1 MAMKKRWAMGL
12 FLLASLLAAC
22 GGQTPGNGDQG
33 EGGGGD
39 QNPTLTFEQLW
50 IHQVGTE
57 DDEYRPALTVSG
69 GKLFLG
75 GTIVKKGDD
84 PLGFWVF
91 DAAGNLQNRFTL
103 QTSEG
108 KDDDL
113 AALAPGPDGRVY
125 ALVEETDWDVPAS
138 DLALLDF
145 DDQGNFVRLWTRGY
159 GADIFPHGED
169 LVQGED
175 GAYYLAG
182 YIEDRSGDER
192 VEEGLLVRYDP
203 TTGKAMERD
212 FSYPGGFF
220 RFRAL
225 APYPGSGV
233 YAGWDWESTA
243 GCGSSVL
250 FVEDINASSLP
261 TVVPKLGLE
270 GGFRITAVAPAPSGD
285 LYVAGWTP
293 CNDWEFTQAKAVV
306 ARIKS
311 DGTLVRKKS
320 YDVPGVPDV
329 ARALLPLP
337 EGQGLVAAVT
347 TARGSGEA
355 THAETLLVW
364 FDEDGQE
371 LATATIGSPG
381 DDVVFDLAFAE
392 GTLYV
397 AGTTDG
403 ELVSGEA
410 AGGRDLFLAAF
421 RLSR

>member
-1 MAMKKRWAMGL
+1 MAMQKRWAMGL
-12 FLLASLLAAC
+12 FLLAGLLAAC
-22 GGQTPGNGDQG
+22 GGQTPS
-33 EGGGGD
+33 GGA
-39 QNPTLTFEQLW
+39 TIEQMW

-57 DDEYRPALTVSG
+57 DEEYSPALAVSG

-75 GTIVKKGDD
+75 GTIVKEGDD

-91 DAAGNLQNRFTL
+91 DATGNLQSHFTV
-103 QTSEG
+103 QTYEG

-113 AALAPGPDGRVY
+113 EALAPGPDGRVY
-125 ALVEETDWDVPAS
+125 ALVEETDWGVPAS
-138 DLALLDF
+138 DLTLLDL
-145 DDQGNFVRLWTRGY
+145 DDQGNFTRLWTRGY
-159 GADIFPHGED
+159 SADIYLHGED

-182 YIEDRSGDER
+182 YIEDVSGDER

-203 TTGKAMERD
+203 ATDEAVEKNFTYSGA
-212 FSYPGGFF
+212 SGFF

-225 APYPGSGV
+225 APYPGGGV
-233 YAGWDWESTA
+233 YAGWDWETVE

-250 FVEDINASSLP
+250 FVEDINNTTHRGIA
-261 TVVPKLGLE
+261 LGLGLD
-270 GGFRITAVAPAPSGD
+270 GGFRITAVAPAPGGD

-293 CNDWEFTQAKAVV
+293 CRDFIQAKAVV
-306 ARIKS
+306 ARVKS
-311 DGTLVRKKS
+311 DGSLVWKKS

-347 TARGSGEA
+347 TAQGSGEE
-355 THAETLLVW
+355 THAEILLVW
-364 FDEDGQE
+364 FDEDGNE
-371 LATATIGSPG
+371 LATATVGSSG
-381 DDVVFDLAFAE
+381 DDVVFDLAFAG

-410 AGGRDLFLAAF
+410 VGGRDLFLAAF
-421 RLSR
+421 RLNR

>member
-1 MAMKKRWAMGL
+1 MKKRWAMGL

-22 GGQTPGNGDQG
+22 GGPTQLPSGD
-33 EGGGGD
+33 EGGGG
-39 QNPTLTFEQLW
+39 NNGAAPTLERLW
-50 IHQVGTE
+50 IRQVGTE
-57 DDEYRPALTVSG
+57 DDEYRPALAVSG

-75 GTIVKKGDD
+75 GTIVQGRNN
-84 PLGFWVF
+84 PLGFWIF
-91 DAAGNLQNRFTL
+91 DAAGNLQSHFTV

-113 AALAPGPDGRVY
+113 EALAPGPDGRVY
-125 ALVEETDWDVPAS
+125 ALVEETDWGVPAS
-138 DLALLDF
+138 DLTLLDL
-145 DDQGNFVRLWTRGY
+145 DDQGNFTRLWTRGY
-159 GADIFPHGED
+159 GEKIYPHGED

-182 YIEDRSGDER
+182 YIEDVSGDER

-203 TTGKAMERD
+203 ATDRAVEKNFTYSGG
-212 FSYPGGFF
+212 SGFF

-225 APYPGSGV
+225 APYPGGGV
-233 YAGWDWESTA
+233 YAGWDWETVE
-243 GCGSSVL
+243 GCGSSVF
-250 FVEDINASSLP
+250 FVENIDDDSHQGIA
-261 TVVPKLGLE
+261 LGLGLN
-270 GGFRITAVAPAPSGD
+270 GGFRITAVAPAPGGD

-293 CNDWEFTQAKAVV
+293 CQDFIQAKAVV
-306 ARIKS
+306 ARVKS
-311 DGTLVRKKS
+311 DGSLVWKKS
-320 YDVPGVPDV
+320 YDEPDFPDV

-355 THAETLLVW
+355 THAEILLVW
-364 FDEDGQE
+364 FDEDGNE

-381 DDVVFDLAFAE
+381 DEVVFDLAFAG

-410 AGGRDLFLAAF
+410 VGGRDLFLAAF
-421 RLSR
+421 RLNR